1 MNVPKV
7 FLLGID
13 GATWKVVDRMIAL
26 GLMPNT
32 EKLIREGTRGIL
44 NSTIPYL
51 TPVAWS
57 SMLTGVKPSKHG
69 IFGYNVMENREGMII
84 GLLANRSK
92 IKTPT
97 VYDMYHQLG
106 KKIISL
112 NMPMSYPPSPDD
124 GVVITGLMTPSRES
138 TYFYP
143 DDLIDELA
151 AQGIDYRIDITV
163 AREGEAGLDERI
175 RLYLADG
182 ARRFFE
188 DLRHVTEERE
198 KAVHYLLGSK
208 EWDLFQIN
216 FVSMDR
222 IQHYLWDHIWK
233 DGPDSVVLER
243 IKEHFAY
250 LDEVTGK
257 IYDRVKNEALL
268 LMCSD
273 HGFGDCKG
281 NFYPAV
287 WLKQNG
293 YYTEMDSQL
302 TPGLIVK
309 RILKSLR
316 LSKLLLRFLERSG
329 KTMAKKLIY
338 VGTSN
343 VSWKKTRAY
352 VYSTAGVRINVKG
365 RDQFGIVQ
373 PGEEFETLMEE
384 IRQKLLAITDENGRK
399 IMKAVYTAEE
409 LYGSTCP
416 DESPDL
422 FFEFKDDQFYTTFYA
437 ITASPVFLDKGYAW
451 RQGDHRQDGVVL
463 LAGNGIARGK
473 RITADIEDILPTIL
487 FIQGLPLSEN
497 FDGKIMKDAFT
508 DEFIQKRKPQDKLL
522 FERGEIETPDGDKG
536 DEVIDRL
543 KGLGYI

>member
-1 MNVPKV
+1 MNAPKV

-13 GATWKVVDRMIAL
+13 GATWKVVDKMIDL
-26 GLMPNT
+26 GLMPNM
-32 EKLIREGTRGIL
+32 ERLVSEGTRGVL

-57 SMLTGVKPSKHG
+57 SMLTGVRPNKHG

-97 VYDMYHQLG
+97 IFDMYHQLG

-124 GVVITGLMTPSRES
+124 GIVITGLMTPSRES

-143 DDLIDELA
+143 RDLIDELA
-151 AQGIDYRIDITV
+151 AQGIDYKIDITV
-163 AREGEAGLDERI
+163 AREEEGDLDERLN
-175 RLYLADG
+175 LYLADG

-188 DLRHVTEERE
+188 DLRHVSKERAR
-198 KAVHYLLGSK
+198 AVHYLMDNK

-216 FVSMDR
+216 FISMDR

-233 DGPDSVVLER
+233 DGPESVTLNR
-243 IKEHFAY
+243 IKEHFTY
-250 LDEVTGK
+250 LDEVVGK
-257 IYDRVKNEALL
+257 VYDRVKDEALL
-268 LMCSD
+268 LICSD
-273 HGFGDCKG
+273 HGFGDYKG

-293 YYTEMDSQL
+293 YYTEMDTEI
-302 TPGLIVK
+302 TPGLVIK
-309 RILKSLR
+309 RILKTLR

-329 KTMAKKLIY
+329 KTVAKKLIY

-365 RDQFGIVQ
+365 RDQFGIVE
-373 PGEEFETLMEE
+373 PGEEFEALREE
-384 IRQKLLAITDENGRK
+384 IRQKMLAITDESGNK
-399 IMKAVYTAEE
+399 IMKGVYTAEE
-409 LYGSTCP
+409 LYGGACP

-422 FFEFKDDQFYTTFYA
+422 FFEFKDDHFYTTYYA
-437 ITASPVFLDKGYAW
+437 ITASSVFLDKGYSW

-463 LAGNGIARGK
+463 LAGDGIVRGR

-487 FIQGLPLSEN
+487 FIQDLPLSEN
-497 FDGKIMKDAFT
+497 FDGRIMRDAFT
-508 DEFIQKRKPQDKLL
+508 DEFIRKRKPQDRRF
-522 FERGEIETPDGDKG
+522 FERGEVEASDEDQG